1 MKRVPGAKSCFM
13 RLQEA
18 FGVARGDTIAFIGA
32 GGKTSLLVG
41 LGYELLD
48 AGWRVLATTTT
59 DFAEEQ
65 LQFMKQAMP
74 YTAGVERISVALSEH
89 GFVFVYAN
97 IQDGRVY
104 GPPPRWLA
112 TVLDHIDSD
121 VLLVEADRADGL
133 PLKAPHPDEPQIPA
147 ETSLVIPVVSLAA
160 LDQPLDAE
168 HVYNPQPIIDKFGFQ
183 PGSMIRSPW
192 VAQVLRD
199 DTLGLAGIPESAR
212 VVPYVNQTPEEGYW
226 RSRGR
231 LIARLALKSPR
242 IQAVVLGT
250 VRATRPALEVQRT
263 VGAIVLAAGKS
274 SRMGEPKVLL
284 PWENGKTIIEH
295 IIEQLIRARIPH
307 INVVTG
313 HYAGEVKPLIKAMG
327 VRAVQNRSY
336 RTGEMVS
343 SLKAGLR
350 AMPDH
355 ISAALIVLGDQPR
368 IQPRVIYELMRAY
381 SEGRGEIIAPRYQ
394 GQRGHPILLGRRYWQ
409 EFLALRNRQAPRE
422 VLAAHEDEIAYVDVE
437 TDSVLRD
444 VDTPGEYARERSRA
458 GLPPL
463 LSYQEP
469 DAS

>member
-1 MKRVPGAKSCFM
+1 MK
-13 RLQEA
+13 LQDA
-18 FGVARGDTIAFIGA
+18 FGIVRGDTVAFIGA

-48 AGWRVLATTTT
+48 AGWRVLATTTK

-74 YTAGVERISVALSEH
+74 YTAGAGRISDALSEH
-89 GFVFVYAN
+89 GFVFVYAT

-104 GPPPRWLA
+104 GPPQDWL
-112 TVLDHIDSD
+112 TSVLDHIDSD
-121 VLLVEADRADGL
+121 VLLVEADTAHGL
-133 PLKAPHPDEPQIPA
+133 PLKAPYEDEPKIPA
-147 ETSLVIPVVSLAA
+147 ETSLVIPLVSLAA

-168 HVYNPQPIIDKFGFQ
+168 NVYNPKPIIAKYGFQ
-183 PGSMIRSPW
+183 PGSLIRSPW

-199 DTLGLAGIPESAR
+199 ETMGLRGIPATAR

-231 LIARLALKSPR
+231 LIARLALREPR
-242 IQAVVLGT
+242 IEAVVLGT
-250 VRATRPALEVQRT
+250 VRGAQPALEVQRT
-263 VGAIVLAAGKS
+263 VGAVVLAAGKS

-295 IIEQLIRARIPH
+295 IIEQLIRARIPQV
-307 INVVTG
+307 NVVTG
-313 HYAGEVKPLIKAMG
+313 HYANEVKALVKPLG
-327 VRAVQNRSY
+327 VRLVQNRSY
-336 RTGEMVS
+336 RTGEMIS

-355 ISAALIVLGDQPR
+355 VSAALVVLGDQPR
-368 IQPRVIYELMRAY
+368 IQPKVIYDLLKAY
-381 SEGRGEIIAPRYQ
+381 SEGKGEIIAPRYQ
-394 GQRGHPILLGRRYWQ
+394 GQRGHPILISRRYWP
-409 EFLALRNRQAPRE
+409 ELLALRNTEAPRQ
-422 VLAAHEDEIAYVDVE
+422 VLATHEDEIGYVEVD

-444 VDTPGEYARERSRA
+444 VDTPGEYAQERHRA